1 MSGSGSDSR
10 GRAPA
15 APVAFDSE
23 GFGCEREADE
33 GARVGDEHADGRQA
47 PVGAPAPPVPSAPC
61 VGVGGRG
68 VAITGLVLGY
78 VGLGILALYL
88 AIFLF
93 VGIVFGF
100 ANIF

>member
-1 MSGSGSDSR
+1 MISLVAGILGLVL
-10 GRAPA
+10 GLPFVFEWML
-15 APVAFDSE
+15 APVAVVTGHMALS
-23 GFGCEREADE
+23 GMR
-33 GARVGDEHADGRQA
+33 RT
-47 PVGAPAPPVPSAPC
+47 P
-61 VGVGGRG
+61 GVGGRG

>member
-1 MSGSGSDSR
+1 M
-10 GRAPA
+10 
-15 APVAFDSE
+15 
-23 GFGCEREADE
+23 
-33 GARVGDEHADGRQA
+33 
-47 PVGAPAPPVPSAPC
+47 
-61 VGVGGRG
+61 
-68 VAITGLVLGY
+68 AITGLVLGY